1 VSPAVLWLL
10 IGLGFAVVVVRR
22 RTVAIALVAAQ
33 SLALGV
39 AALVDALG
47 SSGLTVA
54 AAVLLARALVLP
66 AILMFLVSR
75 TREVR
80 RPASEGPALL
90 RLAAAAAVVLAAVA
104 LVPAFGLDSRAAE
117 QASVGLL
124 LLGIVIGA
132 TRRPVVFQAL
142 AFLIAEN
149 GVYIATL
156 ALAGGVPAFI
166 EIGVLFDLVVI
177 VSVAGAFG
185 ARIHEEFGTGD
196 TSVLRGLRD

>member
-1 VSPAVLWLL
+1 MSPAVLWLL
-10 IGLGFAVVVVRR
+10 LGFGFAVVVVRR

-33 SLALGV
+33 SMALGV

-66 AILMFLVSR
+66 AILLFLVSR
-75 TREVR
+75 TREAR

-90 RLAAAAAVVLAAVA
+90 RLAAAASVVLAAVA